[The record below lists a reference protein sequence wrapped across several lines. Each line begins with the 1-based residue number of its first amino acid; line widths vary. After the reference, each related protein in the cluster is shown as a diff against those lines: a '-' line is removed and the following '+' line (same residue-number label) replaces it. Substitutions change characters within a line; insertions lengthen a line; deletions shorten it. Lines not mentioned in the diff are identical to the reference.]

1 MNTNAAKL
9 AHTLLIDAPK
19 VERKE
24 PFAWAIVRELN
35 EADLEVLANPPK
47 TGIKAPSLQRIRNT
61 HHMLARLLAEG
72 KKTTDISMIT
82 GFSPGRISSLQNDP
96 MFAELVAY
104 YSAQV
109 NAQYLDV
116 HARLADLGV
125 TTLEELRERLED
137 TPEKFSVRELLEIM
151 EKTFDRSIA
160 PQKGGSGGSKT
171 NIEIKFVGAQ
181 NAEVHASE
189 PSKGTILDLDINSEE

>member
-1 MNTNAAKL
+1 MSNAAKL

-19 VERKE
+19 VLRKE
-24 PFAWAIVRELN
+24 PFAWAIVRDLN
-35 EADLEVLANPPK
+35 EADMEVLQNPPK

-72 KKTTDISMIT
+72 KKPTDISMIT
-82 GFSPGRISSLQNDP
+82 GFSPGRISSLQSDP
-96 MFAELVAY
+96 MFVELMAY

-109 NAQYLDV
+109 ESQYLDV

-125 TTLEELRERLED
+125 TSLEELRERIEE

-151 EKTFDRSIA
+151 KETLDRSAA
-160 PQKGGSGGSKT
+160 PSKGGGGGKT
-171 NIEIKFVGAQ
+171 NIEIKFVGA
-181 NAEVHASE
+181 AASATEIADE
-189 PSKGTILDLDINSEE
+189 PAKGTILDLNIEPEQ